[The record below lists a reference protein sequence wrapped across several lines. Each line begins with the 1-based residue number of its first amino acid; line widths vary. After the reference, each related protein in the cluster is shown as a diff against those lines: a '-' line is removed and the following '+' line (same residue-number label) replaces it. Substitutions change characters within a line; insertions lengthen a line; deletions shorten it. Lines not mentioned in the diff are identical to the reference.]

1 MSNFANDD
9 VFRMLFDGGSNQEL
23 NDIFG
28 DDLSAELLELAATLK
43 AESGDGLALEATR
56 KRVYM
61 LPGIMG
67 SYLWAKRPIID
78 DWIWLEPAGLA
89 LGGVRKLEFGNEPRP
104 VYASGT
110 FLTAYA
116 KMKLSLMI
124 ARYDVEELAYDW
136 RQSVHTIG
144 SGFIDQIRQENTE
157 PVTLVAHSMGG
168 LVARKLAELDP
179 DRTAIDRVITLG
191 TPNFGSYSPVQVF
204 SLNHSL
210 LQKLGALDQ
219 FHTPKEIAEKFI
231 RHFPGLI
238 EMLPSPDKRPDEPF
252 FTTAGWPSSGV
263 RPLAAVLNAADTARS
278 TLLEPDDRFIQI
290 IGMNERTIQNAEIEN
305 SQFVFSRTRDGDGTV
320 PREFAEMGSVDR
332 YYVDGEHGNL
342 LNIGDCIDAVKDL
355 IETGETSVLRQQPDA
370 GGLGVESLQ
379 ADSMER
385 LTSSELREEVRAPAE
400 GLTMNDLTSGLVRG
414 SNLPL
419 AQAPEA
425 GTTGAPARP
434 EEAIPTAQAHPEPD
448 QSYENTED
456 DDEVMLCGYPVSAL
470 AKAAGVWEENLG
482 LIMSAEAFADSG
494 KPMKAEPKLRQEK
507 YIARLMREAGREVA
521 QEDPAKVP
529 LSIQESLNS
538 FEREPE
544 VDSLGQERVFELE
557 DFLSVRFLKRAP
569 HASKCVGRIVDKAS
583 GSGFGTGFLIAPG
596 ILITNHHVFRASSEA
611 ARSLV
616 QFDYELATLQGS
628 MKATEFAL
636 QPERFFVNDES
647 LDMACVAVSPQS
659 LDGAVSLTEYGY
671 MPLIDEIGK
680 IRAESPVNIIQHPK
694 AKLKQVVFRNST
706 LKPLPESVPGQMA
719 TTAVHRD
726 NVLLYTGD
734 TEPGS
739 SGSPVFNDRWEVV
752 GLHHSAVPIR
762 NDQGRYKVYKPGY
775 KTKRTGAV
783 SEDDFDYLT
792 SGQIRS
798 QGREKDVV
806 WVANEGI
813 RVSKLVAKIRQFR
826 DTSLKPSHVD
836 HLNRI
841 LAAGETAKANG
852 PHHHLPPAGGRSGG
866 VSVLETTGGGES
878 QKVEAAGG
886 GVTQSPRTSGPA
898 VSAPLIDGNTL
909 TVTVPVEISVR
920 IGGSGAQSSAPSDP
934 VRSLDAGTTV
944 SSAEFVNERLYKPAE
959 LAGRTGFNRDFLGA
973 AVELPNLL
981 NTSPYS
987 LAPRKDGAGH
997 ELKYDHY
1004 SVLMCKERRLAFV
1017 SAGNFDPDAPEK
1029 PKRDKEPWSIDP
1041 RIKDEFQAN
1050 NDFYKSNDLDRGH
1063 LFRRTDGSWG
1073 DTRQAALRADHDT
1086 YFWTNIAPQHKIYN
1100 RSSLEKEWNLW
1111 GQLENH
1117 VTSHAGNSRLT
1128 IMNGP
1133 VFHPDDPV
1141 HRGLLI
1147 PRSFWKIV
1155 VGFYDGALHTFV
1167 FKIGQDSLLSDLPE
1181 ERFEAGEFGVYQI
1194 KLRDLEAETH
1204 LDFGMLKASDVM
1216 ESIGASENFRGNRGI
1231 VRLGGRSDIVNN

>member
-1 MSNFANDD
+1 MNNFANDD

-278 TLLEPDDRFIQI
+278 TLPEPDDRFIQI

-305 SQFVFSRTRDGDGTV
+305 SQFVFNRTRDGDGTV
-320 PREFAEMGSVDR
+320 PREFAEMGAVDR

-370 GGLGVESLQ
+370 GGLAIESLQ
-379 ADSMER
+379 ADSLER

-400 GLTMNDLTSGLVRG
+400 GLTMNDLTSGFVRG

-419 AQAPEA
+419 AQATEA

-434 EEAIPTAQAHPEPD
+434 EEAIPTGQAHPAPD
-448 QSYENTED
+448 RSYENTED

-482 LIMSAEAFADSG
+482 RIMASEEFVEQGAAME
-494 KPMKAEPKLRQEK
+494 AEPKLRQER
-507 YIARLMREAGREVA
+507 YVARLMREAGREIEQV
-521 QEDPAKVP
+521 DPKDVP
-529 LSIQESLNS
+529 LSIQESLNV
-538 FEREPE
+538 FEQRPE
-544 VDSLGQERVFELE
+544 ASSLGQERVFELE

-569 HASKCVGRIVDKAS
+569 FASKCVGRIAS
-583 GSGFGTGFLIAPG
+583 RRTGSGFGTGFLIAPG
-596 ILITNHHVFRASSEA
+596 ILLTNHHVFKSADKA
-611 ARSLV
+611 AGSMV
-616 QFDYELATLQGS
+616 QFDYELAARQGS
-628 MKATEFAL
+628 MQMREFRL
-636 QPERFFVNDES
+636 DPDRFFVNDKE
-647 LDMACVAVSPQS
+647 LDMACVAVAAQS
-659 LDGAVSLTEYGY
+659 IDGSASLSAYGY

-694 AKLKQVVFRNST
+694 AKQKQVVFRNSI
-706 LKPLPESVPGQMA
+706 LKPLPERVPGEMA
-719 TTAVHRD
+719 TTGIHRD

-762 NDQGRYKVYKPGY
+762 NAAGEYKVRNSRSGGDGG
-775 KTKRTGAV
+775 TEFL
-783 SEDDFDYLT
+783 SE
-792 SGQIRS
+792 GQIVS
-798 QGREKDVV
+798 QQRESDII

-813 RVSKLVAKIRQFR
+813 RVSKLVARFQQLR
-826 DTSLKPSHVD
+826 DTARKPSEVD

-841 LAAGETAKANG
+841 LAAGAAAKANG
-852 PHHHLPPAGGRSGG
+852 AHHHLPIPGGAYG

-920 IGGSGAQSSAPSDP
+920 IGGSGAQSSAPEEP

-959 LAGRTGFNRDFLGA
+959 LAGRTGFNRNFLGA

-1017 SAGNFDPDAPEK
+1017 SAGNFDPDAQEK

-1117 VTSHAGNSRLT
+1117 VTSQAGNSRLT